1 MINKYLINTVES
13 PAVYIKMLTS
23 TLRLLGPSHYNYILH
38 DSLKTM
44 LEKTSV
50 SMMVLLV
57 AASLIGISSI
67 HQYVEGQTP
76 PPAATPKPQQAPKA
90 ESVVEANGRVLFVTI
105 FASKTCTAIVALPS
119 EEPNKLGL
127 SPGTIISVSAPSESS
142 CTLFGL

>member
-1 MINKYLINTVES
+1 
-13 PAVYIKMLTS
+13 
-23 TLRLLGPSHYNYILH
+23 
-38 DSLKTM
+38 M

-67 HQYVEGQTP
+67 HQYIEGQTP

-142 CTLFGL
+142 CTLFGLSKIGKTQITVDVQKISQQRFYRATRVTL

>member
-1 MINKYLINTVES
+1 
-13 PAVYIKMLTS
+13 ML
-23 TLRLLGPSHYNYILH
+23 G
-38 DSLKTM
+38 
-44 LEKTSV
+44 KTSV

-142 CTLFGL
+142 CTLFGLSKIGKTQITVDVQKISEQRFYRATRVTL

>member
-1 MINKYLINTVES
+1 
-13 PAVYIKMLTS
+13 ML
-23 TLRLLGPSHYNYILH
+23 G
-38 DSLKTM
+38 
-44 LEKTSV
+44 KTSV
-50 SMMVLLV
+50 SMMMLLV

-67 HQYVEGQTP
+67 YQYIEGQTP
-76 PPAATPKPQQAPKA
+76 SPAATPKPQQAPKA

-142 CTLFGL
+142 CTLFGLSKIGKTQITFDAQKISEQRFYRATRVTL